1 MKQIRYLLPALSLL
15 LWISC
20 VPRESGSGG
29 NYKNVPYDPGR
40 WLVDVEDVFDGGPG
54 KDGIPA
60 LLNPPAVPV
69 DSIDFLK
76 NSDMVIGFHTGN
88 EYIAYPQAILDWHEI
103 INDQHGNEAYSVIYC
118 PLTGTTTIWNR
129 VLDGEASTFGVSGLL
144 YQNNIIPYDRAS
156 NSNWSQMLTQC
167 INGPL
172 IEYIPENLPFI
183 ECSWETWKKM
193 YPDSK
198 VIGKNTGIA
207 RPYGT
212 YPYGDYK
219 ENDKVY
225 FPLEIE
231 NTAYD
236 RKERIHAILNGRRMM
251 IFDPKVYTDS
261 LRVFVNE
268 YEGKHYLTL
277 IAPHEQIFSSYVLNE
292 NQSSLQF
299 EALNDRLPLAYK
311 DNEGNKWD
319 VFGRAGEGPRQ
330 GEQLEFANQMT
341 GYWFA
346 LSAFYLV
353 TKKVR

>member
-1 MKQIRYLLPALSLL
+1 MKSLRYLIPALSLL
-15 LWISC
+15 LLTSC
-20 VPRESGSGG
+20 VPKETGPGG

-60 LLNPPAVPV
+60 LVNPPAVLV

-76 NSDMVIGFHTGN
+76 KSDMVIGFRVDN

-103 INDQHGNEAYSVIYC
+103 INDQLGNAQYAVIYC
-118 PLTGTTTIWNR
+118 PLTGTTAIWNR
-129 VLDGEASTFGVSGLL
+129 VLNGASTTFGVSGLL

-156 NSNWSQMLTQC
+156 NSNWSQMLQQC

-172 IEYIPENLPFI
+172 IEKIPESLPFI

-198 VIGKNTGIA
+198 VTGRNTGIT
-207 RPYGT
+207 RPYGN

-219 ENDKVY
+219 VNDKVY

-231 NTAYD
+231 NTAYE
-236 RKERIHAILNGRRMM
+236 RKERIHAVLNGRRMM
-251 IFDPKVYTDS
+251 IFDPKVYSDS

-268 YEGKHYLTL
+268 YEGSEYLTL
-277 IAPHEQIFSSYVLNE
+277 IAPREQIFCSYMLNE
-292 NQSSLQF
+292 NQKSLQF
-299 EALNDRLPLAYK
+299 EALHDVLPLAFK

-319 VFGRAGEGPRQ
+319 VFGRALEGPRQ

-346 LSAFYLV
+346 LSSFYLV